1 MLEAGKTY
9 TLPFNFVVPDRM
21 LPRACPHRVQNDQVR
36 ESHLNLPPSLGEA
49 ELSGFGG
56 KLLDDLAPEM
66 SKIMYGIRVVISRR
80 RERDDDDDIETVI
93 AEKSKKIRVKPAFD
107 EQPPIAI
114 NPASTEYS
122 MRTEKSIR
130 KSMLKMRSKTGRLVM
145 ESAQPPAFILPSKD
159 PESLVSTV
167 VRVNLR
173 FDPADG
179 DAEPPQ
185 LSTLQSKL
193 KVTTFYASAPRFLFP
208 ERQNTQVDFSQ
219 GFHPETLP
227 LSTRCMASVNW
238 KKHVSSPSSS
248 GSTTPEPVSPTDPS
262 RADSYASRGSL
273 DLTEQP
279 APSSSFDANK
289 GGAYFTTQLLVPVT
303 LPKNKHFVPTFH
315 TCLISR
321 TYGISLHLSLQS
333 AKATP
338 TQTLSLRV
346 PVQIAQEGSPE
357 RDEARRMSQTAME
370 AGWEID
376 EVFEPRRP
384 TIGSP
389 DMLGRNEALGGG
401 NDESQPPGYAVF
413 GDTSGGQFSRA
424 IAGVSVAA

>member
-1 MLEAGKTY
+1 MLEAGKSY

-66 SKIMYGIRVVISRR
+66 SKIMYGVRVVISRR
-80 RERDDDDDIETVI
+80 KEREDDDVETVI

-114 NPASTEYS
+114 NPASQEYS
-122 MRTEKSIR
+122 TRTEKSIR
-130 KSMLKMRSKTGRLVM
+130 RSMLKMRSKTGTLVM
-145 ESAQPPAFILPSKD
+145 ESAQPRAFILPNKD
-159 PESLVSTV
+159 PESLVTTM

-173 FDPADG
+173 FDPAEG
-179 DAEPPQ
+179 DVEPPK
-185 LSTLQSKL
+185 LATLQSKL
-193 KVTTFYASAPRFLFP
+193 KITTFYASAPRYIFP
-208 ERQNTQVDFSQ
+208 ERQNTQIDFSQ

-238 KKHVSSPSSS
+238 KKHVASSS
-248 GSTTPEPVSPTDPS
+248 GSTTPEPVSPTDAARS
-262 RADSYASRGSL
+262 GSL
-273 DLTEQP
+273 DLTETP
-279 APSSSFDANK
+279 SPSSAFDSSK
-289 GGAYFTTQLLVPVT
+289 SDVYYTTQLLVPAT
-303 LPKNKHFVPTFH
+303 LPHTKHFVPTFH

-357 RDEARRMSQTAME
+357 RDEARRASQTAME

-384 TIGSP
+384 TIFSP
-389 DMLGRNEALGGG
+389 DVLGRNGALGGG
-401 NDESQPPGYAVF
+401 DDEDAQPPGYATF
-413 GDTSGGQFSRA
+413 GDANGAHFSRA
-424 IAGVSVAA
+424 VSGVSVAA